1 MLMTMEILII
11 GGGVIGLSI
20 ARELKRRS
28 VDKVTVLE
36 RGRVGREASWAAA
49 GILAPQVE
57 ADADDDFFRLC
68 FESNRMYPALAAELQ
83 DETGI
88 DIELSRH
95 GTLYLAFDAQD
106 EKEFDH
112 RFAWQTAAGLNVERL
127 DRSEVKALEPDVS
140 DTVIGGLYFPDDGQ
154 VENRKLVEALAASAK
169 QLGVNIREG
178 VDVKSVLS
186 DQGRIV
192 GVETTQGIIP
202 ADHVIITTGA
212 WASHIELGGGQLPA
226 EVKPIRGQMICYR
239 PNELALRH
247 VVYSRRGYLVPRA
260 DGRLLAGATAEDV
273 GFDSG
278 VTGEG
283 LRTLRDVAVE
293 IAPELDSC
301 KVVDH
306 WAGLR
311 PYSVGGSPFIGPV
324 KDVEGLFAA
333 VGHFRNGILLTPI
346 TAQIIAD
353 GVLGS
358 KNAAYKVNS

>member
-1 MLMTMEILII
+1 METLII

-20 ARELKRRS
+20 ARELKRRG
-28 VDKVTVLE
+28 VHKVTILE

-68 FESNRMYPALAAELQ
+68 FESNRMYPDLAGELF

-95 GTLYLAFDAQD
+95 GTLYLAFDAED

-127 DRSEVKALEPDVS
+127 DRSQVKALEPDVS
-140 DTVIGGLYFPDDGQ
+140 DSVLAGLYFPDDGQ
-154 VENRKLVEALAASAK
+154 VENRKLVTALAASAK
-169 QLGVNIREG
+169 RSGVDIRED
-178 VDVKSVLS
+178 VTVKSVLS
-186 DQGRIV
+186 DQGKIV
-192 GVETTQGIIP
+192 GVETMQGIVP
-202 ADHVIITTGA
+202 SDHVIITTGA
-212 WASHIELGGGQLPA
+212 WASHIELGGAVLPV

-239 PNELALRH
+239 PHEVTVGH

-260 DGRLLAGATAEDV
+260 DGRLLAGATADDV

-278 VTGEG
+278 VTAEG

-293 IAPELDSC
+293 IAPGLHSC
-301 KVVDH
+301 EVADH

-311 PYSVGGSPFIGPV
+311 PYSVGGSPFIGQV
-324 KDVEGLFAA
+324 KDVKGLFAA
-333 VGHFRNGILLTPI
+333 IGHFRNGILLTPI
-346 TAQIIAD
+346 TARIIAD
-353 GVLGS
+353 AVLGAD
-358 KNAAYKVNS
+358 NAAYKVNS